1 MSPLLVGT
9 IGFLIMLVFKGLR
22 SPIGVGLAL
31 VGFLGVWFLK
41 GFDTAIFVLGT
52 APVESLSR
60 FTLAVFP
67 LFILMGIL
75 ALRAGLADGL
85 YNAANALIG
94 HWRGGLAIASIVGC
108 GGFAAVNGSSLSTAA
123 TMSKLAVPQMLRFGY
138 DVRLATGSVA
148 AGGTLGIMIPPSLG
162 MIIYAV
168 LTETSVGKL
177 FAAGILPGILAIVL
191 YSVVIAFWMRM
202 RPDLAP
208 QAPKVPLRQRLM
220 AVTQIWGLALLF
232 GVVMG
237 GIFVGFFS
245 PTEGGAVGA
254 FGALVIGIATGRMN
268 WKIFVESVREAVELT
283 AMVMMIIVGVS
294 IFEFFITSAQFPQ
307 EMSAFI
313 RGLDAP
319 KELVI
324 GGIILFL
331 IVLGGFMEVIAIIFI
346 TTPFIFPIIVDLGY
360 DPIWWGIVMIMVG
373 EFGVVTPPVGMN
385 VFVVA
390 KMVPQ
395 ASIADV
401 FRGIMPF
408 LIGDIIRLLLI
419 IFIPG
424 IALWLPSVLIGN

>member
-1 MSPLLVGT
+1 MSPLAVGV
-9 IGFLIMLVFKGLR
+9 IGFLIMLTLKGLR

-31 VGFLGVWFLK
+31 VGFFGVWFLK
-41 GFDTAIFVLGT
+41 GFDTAIFVLGS

-85 YNAANALIG
+85 YNAASAMVG

-123 TMSKLAVPQMLRFGY
+123 TMAKLAVPQMLRFGY

-177 FAAGILPGILAIVL
+177 FAAGILPGILAVVL
-191 YSVVIAFWMRM
+191 YSIVISVWMRF
-202 RPDLAP
+202 RPEYAPRTPKIPLMERLLA
-208 QAPKVPLRQRLM
+208 LRQ
-220 AVTQIWGLALLF
+220 VWGLALLF
-232 GVVMG
+232 IVVMG
-237 GIFVGFFS
+237 GIFVGIFS

-254 FGALVIGIATGRMN
+254 FGALVIGIITGRMN

-283 AMVMMIIVGVS
+283 AMVMLILIGVS

-307 EMSAFI
+307 EMSRFI
-313 RGLDAP
+313 ESLDAP
-319 KELVI
+319 RELI
-324 GGIILFL
+324 LAGIIIFL
-331 IVLGGFMEVIAIIFI
+331 IILGGFMEVIAIIFI

-360 DPIWWGIVMIMVG
+360 DPIWWGIIMIMVG

-390 KMVPQ
+390 KMVPT

-401 FRGIMPF
+401 FKGILPF
-408 LIGDIIRLLLI
+408 LTGDVIRLLLV

-424 IALWLPSVLIGN
+424 IALWLPNLLIE

>member
-1 MSPLLVGT
+1 MAPLAVGV
-9 IGFLIMLVFKGLR
+9 IGFLIMLTLKGLR

-31 VGFLGVWFLK
+31 VGFFGVWSLK

-60 FTLAVFP
+60 FTLSVFP

-85 YNAANALIG
+85 YNAANAMIG
-94 HWRGGLAIASIVGC
+94 HWPGGLAIASIVGC

-123 TMSKLAVPQMLRFGY
+123 TMAKLAVPQMLRFGY
-138 DVRLATGSVA
+138 DIRLATGAVA

-177 FAAGILPGILAIVL
+177 FAAGIFPGILAIVL
-191 YSVVIAFWMRM
+191 YSIVIAFWTRL
-202 RPDLAP
+202 RPEI
-208 QAPKVPLRQRLM
+208 APKTPRVAWRDRLP
-220 AVTQIWGLALLF
+220 AIKGVWGLALLF
-232 GVVMG
+232 GAVMG

-254 FGALVIGIATGRMN
+254 FGALLIGISTGKMT
-268 WKIFVESVREAVELT
+268 WSVFVQSVREAVELT

-313 RGLDAP
+313 RGLNAP

-324 GGIILFL
+324 AGIILFL
-331 IVLGGFMEVIAIIFI
+331 LVLGGFMEVIAIIFI
-346 TTPFIFPIIVDLGY
+346 TTPFIFPIIVELGY

-390 KMVPQ
+390 KMVPN

-401 FRGIMPF
+401 FKGIMPF
-408 LIGDIIRLLLI
+408 LAGDVIRLLLV

-424 IALWLPSVLIGN
+424 IALWLPSLLVE

>member
-1 MSPLLVGT
+1 MSPLLVGL
-9 IGFLIMLVFKGLR
+9 IGFLIMLVLKGLR
-22 SPIGVGLAL
+22 SPIGIGLAV
-31 VGFLGVWFLK
+31 VGFFGVWYLK
-41 GFDTAIFVLGT
+41 GFDTALFVLGS

-75 ALRAGLADGL
+75 ALKAGLADGL

-123 TMSKLAVPQMLRFGY
+123 TMAKLAVPQMLRFGY
-138 DVRLATGSVA
+138 DIRLATGSVA

-177 FAAGILPGILAIVL
+177 FAAGILPGILAVILYAIVI
-191 YSVVIAFWMRM
+191 SVWMRL
-202 RPDLAP
+202 RPEMAP
-208 QAPKVPLRQRLM
+208 QTPKLPWRERLA
-220 AVTQIWGLALLF
+220 AVKQVWGLALLF
-232 GVVMG
+232 AIVMG
-237 GIFVGFFS
+237 GIFAGVFS

-254 FGALVIGIATGRMN
+254 FGALLIGIVTGRMT
-268 WKIFVESVREAVELT
+268 WPLFVESVREAVDLT
-283 AMVMMIIVGVS
+283 ATVMLILVGVS

-319 KELVI
+319 AGVVI
-324 GGIILFL
+324 AGIIGFL
-331 IVLGGFMEVIAIIFI
+331 IILGGFMEVIAIIFI

-360 DPIWWGIVMIMVG
+360 DPIWWGIIMIMVG

-390 KMVPQ
+390 KMVPNC
-395 ASIADV
+395 SIADV
-401 FRGIMPF
+401 FKGILPF
-408 LIGDIIRLLLI
+408 LAGDLVRLLLVI
-419 IFIPG
+419 LIPG
-424 IALWLPSVLIGN
+424 IALWLPNLLFD